1 MESCLLCKCQSK
13 NLVCVRRV
21 CPEQPIPPPR
31 GCILV
36 QKKSMCCPYLSCSK
50 MHVTFYKNDDR
61 KVIKFGADMN
71 QIDDF
76 VPTNEVAGKHRR
88 SDDEDEESGGNNSFA
103 YIHTLTH

>member
-1 MESCLLCKCQSK
+1 M
-13 NLVCVRRV
+13 
-21 CPEQPIPPPR
+21 
-31 GCILV
+31 

-103 YIHTLTH
+103 LHTLTH